1 MRIRPIHIILTLL
14 MAGCVLA
21 ACAEN
26 RAEVSMSGGV
36 DRAAVQ
42 QTAETMAP
50 LETEP
55 VGGETEPAD
64 TEPAETEPLE
74 TEPVDATVPSAR
86 QEDGKWVY
94 SIPEPDRSGLND
106 LSSVN
111 ALSKALFSDAAG
123 TDWYPGKTERNLQTG
138 EVTYVWDRAKDTLE
152 LLDKY
157 GAIYRKNEDQKVA
170 YLTFDCGYENGYT
183 GKILDVLK
191 EKNAPGIFFVVGDYV
206 DSAPELVKRMHEEG
220 HLIGNHTDNHPNMV
234 TDVDAQGFIKEIT
247 TLENKVKA
255 LIPDIEPMLYWRPP
269 YGACSEWTLAMS
281 QKLGLTAVMWSWAHY
296 DYAVDAQPEVA
307 ASLEKAKKGLHNGVV
322 YLFHCVGQ
330 TNVDILGDLIDF
342 IRAEGYEIR
351 PICE

>member
-1 MRIRPIHIILTLL
+1 MRIRPIHIILALL
-14 MAGCVLA
+14 TAGCVLT
-21 ACAEN
+21 ACAN
-26 RAEVSMSGGV
+26 SRAEVSKDGGV
-36 DRAAVQ
+36 NRTAVQ

-55 VGGETEPAD
+55 ADGETDAAETSPAGTD
-64 TEPAETEPLE
+64 QAAVTEPSAAL
-74 TEPVDATVPSAR
+74 VDG
-86 QEDGKWVY
+86 EWVY
-94 SIPEPDRSGLND
+94 SIPAPDRSGLND

-138 EVTYVWDRAKDTLE
+138 EVTYVWDRAKDTLD
-152 LLDKY
+152 LLSKY
-157 GAIYRKNEDQKVA
+157 GAIYRKNEDEKVA

-234 TDVDAQGFIKEIT
+234 TDVDAQGFITEIT

-255 LIPDIEPMLYWRPP
+255 LIPDMEPMLYWRPP

-281 QKLGLTAVMWSWAHY
+281 QKMGLTAVMWSWAHY

-307 ASLEKAKKGLHNGVV
+307 SSLEKAKKGLHNGVV

-330 TNVDILGDLIDF
+330 TNVDILGDLIDY
-342 IRAEGYEIR
+342 IRGEGYEIR
-351 PICE
+351 PICN

>member
-1 MRIRPIHIILTLL
+1 MKIRPVHILLSLL
-14 MAGCVLA
+14 MTGSVFFA
-21 ACAEN
+21 ACAKNTAKVSETGGVE
-26 RAEVSMSGGV
+26 RAEVQK
-36 DRAAVQ
+36 A
-42 QTAETMAP
+42 AETMAP
-50 LETEP
+50 IETEP
-55 VGGETEPAD
+55 TEETE
-64 TEPAETEPLE
+64 TEAVVLTPENPGE
-74 TEPVDATVPSAR
+74 ATAALV
-86 QEDGKWVY
+86 DGKWTY

-111 ALSKALFSDAAG
+111 ALSKDLFPDAAG

-138 EVTYVWDRAKDTLE
+138 EVTYVWDRQKETLD
-152 LLDKY
+152 LLAKY
-157 GAIYRKNEDQKVA
+157 GGIYRKNEDEKVA

-183 GKILDVLK
+183 GKVLDVLK

-220 HLIGNHTDNHPNMV
+220 HLIGNHTDNHANMV
-234 TDVDAQGFIKEIT
+234 TEVDAQGFIKEIT

-281 QKLGLTAVMWSWAHY
+281 QKMGLTAVMWSWAHY

-322 YLFHCVGQ
+322 YLFHTVGQ
-330 TNVDILGDLIDF
+330 TNVDILGDLIDY

-351 PICE
+351 PICN

>member
-1 MRIRPIHIILTLL
+1 MKIRPFYMILAVV
-14 MAGCVLA
+14 MAGSVLLA
-21 ACAEN
+21 SCHKKGAQ
-26 RAEVSMSGGV
+26 VSETGGV
-36 DRAAVQ
+36 ERIPMQ
-42 QTAETMAP
+42 QTTETAP
-50 LETEP
+50 T
-55 VGGETEPAD
+55 GEAGDTSGAGAGTTDPTVTPAAG
-64 TEPAETEPLE
+64 E
-74 TEPVDATVPSAR
+74 PSAVLK
-86 QEDGKWVY
+86 DGKWVY

-111 ALSKALFSDAAG
+111 ALSKDLFPDAVG
-123 TDWYPGKTERNLQTG
+123 TDWYPGKTERNLTTG
-138 EVTYVWDRAKDTLE
+138 EVTYVWDRAKETLD
-152 LLDKY
+152 LLYKY
-157 GAIYRKNEDQKVA
+157 GGIYRKNEDEKVA

-206 DSAPELVKRMHEEG
+206 DSAPDLVKRMHAEG
-220 HLIGNHTDNHPNMV
+220 HLIGNHTDNHLNMV

-296 DYAVDAQPEVA
+296 DYAVDAQPDVA

-330 TNVDILGDLIDF
+330 TNVDILGDLIDY